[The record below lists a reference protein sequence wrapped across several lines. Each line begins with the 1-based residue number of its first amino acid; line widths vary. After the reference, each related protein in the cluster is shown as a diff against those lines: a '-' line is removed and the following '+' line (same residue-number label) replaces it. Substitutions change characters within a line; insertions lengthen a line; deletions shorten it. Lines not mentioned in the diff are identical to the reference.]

1 MDWDQQLI
9 TEQVERI
16 EYQEQQTKRYE
27 GYFVVGALIIAAGMV
42 AYRFRY
48 LCPVSARG
56 GKFYDVNSFLTP
68 SEPAVHSVANQLKS
82 GAISNCIY
90 AAAPITETECKVIEA
105 LSYVN
110 RNITYVS
117 DKKQYGMSEYW
128 AFPVETLESGAGD
141 CEDISFT
148 IASILLAL
156 NLPSDRVRVALGA
169 KDSIGHAWCEVL
181 LNDEWFILEGARGTM
196 IPKYEANGYSVDC
209 YVYKNKCETL
219 NSARYG
225 LHNLLDPLEALSSV
239 HSDSSIASDATKAN
253 GDGYITDMYN
263 LIAETA
269 RDTRERTFSF
279 CSNNGITTTDTNIG
293 NADEVYLVEC
303 REGKKVGDFHTHL
316 NTTQFSVADIINLAS
331 QKNGFSCVG
340 AASNNKIAC
349 LEVNRTEEGFEQWEQ
364 RLYES
369 AVEPLELREWLA
381 YSQDLTTRQWLNLY
395 CEYETAL
402 TTFESIITEGM
413 WKGYL
418 VDSTVEL
425 LRELSLA

>member
-1 MDWDQQLI
+1 MDGWNQQAVF
-9 TEQVERI
+9 EQNERI
-16 EYQEQQTKRYE
+16 EHQEQQVKKYE
-27 GYFVVGALIIAAGMV
+27 QYFIIGGIIIAAGV
-42 AYRFRY
+42 ILYHFRD
-48 LCPVSARG
+48 LCPLYL
-56 GKFYDVNSFLTP
+56 KNNDWIDVNSFITP
-68 SEPAVHSVANQLKS
+68 NDPAIITVALQLQQQLSLQASSEEKIRAALEFTHSNIRY
-82 GAISNCIY
+82 ISDREQFGI
-90 AAAPITETECKVIEA
+90 
-105 LSYVN
+105 
-110 RNITYVS
+110 
-117 DKKQYGMSEYW
+117 SEYW
-128 AFPVETLESGAGD
+128 TFPAETLENGAGD

-156 NLPSDRVRVALGA
+156 NLPSGRVRVALGV

-225 LHNLLDPLEALSSV
+225 LHNLLDPLEALSSL

-425 LRELSLA
+425 LRELSLP